1 MQQSTVSKS
10 QGGNTNL
17 IWKMND
23 NKAQKNGP
31 HSNIYWVKVSFH
43 LSRNNLW
50 MRTVHKNPISGSAPT
65 STSAIGLITRSMAL
79 ESNTTQTVTSTK
91 ADGKVTSVTV
101 KELTGSPMPK
111 TNLGGSILEIG
122 KQGKSRVEERCFISQ
137 GIVMMGCGWIIFL
150 TARVVWS
157 SKMAMYTKECG
168 SRGKEAVTVFS
179 LKDAATISKATGS
192 MIWGKAKDHTS
203 SPRKTKS
210 SWVNGSLTLQKRAY
224 THKSKTLALWKSNA
238 KNTSRTLTS
247 YHPSTRSA
255 SKTPRES
262 YNNPSKKCARTEQPT
277 AHVTSPSMNCTLKAN
292 FCNFKNNSALQSTKP
307 TWSQSWVSRRSWSTW
322 VYSWKENSLFRTWR
336 ISARGIRM
344 IRSIM
349 RSLWGR

>member
-1 MQQSTVSKS
+1 
-10 QGGNTNL
+10 
-17 IWKMND
+17 
-23 NKAQKNGP
+23 
-31 HSNIYWVKVSFH
+31 
-43 LSRNNLW
+43 
-50 MRTVHKNPISGSAPT
+50 
-65 STSAIGLITRSMAL
+65 
-79 ESNTTQTVTSTK
+79 
-91 ADGKVTSVTV
+91 
-101 KELTGSPMPK
+101 
-111 TNLGGSILEIG
+111 
-122 KQGKSRVEERCFISQ
+122 
-137 GIVMMGCGWIIFL
+137 MMGCGWIIFL